1 MMIMGDWQN
10 GDFKAAGFT
19 DYAWAP
25 IMGTKDVFMIL
36 SDSFGLP
43 KGAPHRENAINWL
56 RVLGSKEAQ
65 EQFNIIKGSIP
76 ARTDIDPSQ
85 FDAYQQSAIADFKV
99 NELVPSVVHGAAA
112 NDAWKDEYVMAL
124 HTFAN
129 NKDINQA
136 RENLVRA
143 CEEFGACQTST
154 AKASG

>member
-1 MMIMGDWQN
+1 
-10 GDFKAAGFT
+10 
-19 DYAWAP
+19 
-25 IMGTKDVFMIL
+25 MGTKDVFMVL

-65 EQFNIIKGSIP
+65 EKFNIIKGSIP
-76 ARTDIDPSQ
+76 ARTDVDPTK
-85 FDAYQQSAIADFKV
+85 FDAYQRSAIEDFKV

-112 NDAWKDEYVMAL
+112 NDVWKGEYVMAL

-143 CEEFGACQTST
+143 CEEVGAC
-154 AKASG
+154 G